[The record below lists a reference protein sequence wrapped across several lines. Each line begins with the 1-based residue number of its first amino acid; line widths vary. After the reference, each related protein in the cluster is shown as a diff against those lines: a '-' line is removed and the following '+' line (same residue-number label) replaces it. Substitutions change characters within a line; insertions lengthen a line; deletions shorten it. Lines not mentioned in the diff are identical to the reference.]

1 MKSLIYKIFYYKMD
15 NQSELLEEY
24 TKTLS
29 DKEIL
34 ALNKAK
40 EILGDSFDLK
50 KSLGFL
56 KWNKEKSK

>member
-1 MKSLIYKIFYYKMD
+1 MKSLIYKISYYKMD
-15 NQSELLEEY
+15 KQSELLEEY

-56 KWNKEKSK
+56 QWNKSKK

>member
-1 MKSLIYKIFYYKMD
+1 MKSLIYKIYYYKMD
-15 NQSELLEEY
+15 KQSELLEEY
-24 TKTLS
+24 IKTLS
-29 DKEIL
+29 DKEVL

-56 KWNKEKSK
+56 KWNKEKK